1 MNAPSP
7 ANSNILKKEE
17 IYNDLDKTFKEI
29 LIKHL
34 DERAIKEDKIYSWM
48 NNILT
53 EAKEYFIKKY
63 PDYDLFLYNYI
74 CSRNVYFNSNQ
85 TGISIIESDGIMNVC
100 IQTDNLY
107 SILYYFFYKCD
118 NLDYSLDNIENEII
132 KKGNV
137 LLSKYL
143 NERKYIYDKVAEY
156 NKSINDE
163 HVNFIFQ
170 KENYLRCFVL
180 NEIYQN
186 PIKGNFYFKYLSYG
200 KEIYLRLFQTY
211 TNDSLTSYHIVFFFK

>member
-1 MNAPSP
+1 MSAPSP
-7 ANSNILKKEE
+7 ANLSEKEE
-17 IYNDLDKTFKEI
+17 IFNDLNKTFKEI

-34 DERAIKEDKIYSWM
+34 DERAIKEDKIHSWM

-53 EAKEYFIKKY
+53 EAKDYFINKY

-74 CSRNVYFNSNQ
+74 CPRSVYFTTDNN
-85 TGISIIESDGIMNVC
+85 GISIIESDGITNVS

-107 SILYYFFYKCD
+107 SILYFFFYKSV
-118 NLDYSLDNIENEII
+118 NLDYSLDNCENEII
-132 KKGNV
+132 QKGNE

-143 NERKYIYDKVAEY
+143 DEREYHYNNVVYY
-156 NKSINDE
+156 NKIINDE
-163 HVNFIFQ
+163 HVKFIF
-170 KENYLRCFVL
+170 KKGDDLRCFVL

-186 PIKGNFYFKYLSYG
+186 PIKGKFYFKYLSYG